1 MSSKKEIERR
11 EKITSTSQSSSP
23 DQNITTEPTIN
34 TRTTTEVQLHEQQKE
49 HHHAINRAL
58 DETKDNIRKS
68 TEEARNEIPRYIQT
82 VNEYQEQTIQASR
95 EIADNY
101 IESQKQIINS
111 LQSALVPQIEK
122 ANRMLTSNWISPRHL
137 TEIYA
142 NMVSSFADN
151 MIAATRLVNNMM
163 FASMDAFKTSMQR
176 SKDNVKEVSRI
187 GVNNART
194 FEQMSR
200 EGAARLAED
209 DTSTSTKV
217 YVEREQEEQGQRR

>member
-200 EGAARLAED
+200 EGADRLGRD